1 MRNMRWVLVLAAIF
15 GLSAATP
22 QQDPWYA
29 QVQALLA
36 ADADEMASYDLMLS
50 HEVMYGSLN
59 DDGRTS
65 FTARLNAGT
74 TYYILGECDE
84 DCYDL
89 DLKLYRYDWTLVVQD
104 IGIDRYA
111 VIRVTPNQTRT
122 YRIQPVM
129 ASCDSNP
136 CRWGIGIFSGD

>member
-1 MRNMRWVLVLAAIF
+1 MRALRSLSAFSAIL

-29 QVQALLA
+29 QVQTLLT
-36 ADADEMASYDLMLS
+36 ADAEELASYDLTLS
-50 HEVMYGSLN
+50 HRVMYGSLN
-59 DDGRTS
+59 DGGRSS
-65 FTARLNAGT
+65 FTAELTAGI
-74 TYYILGECDE
+74 TYYILAECDE

-104 IGIDRYA
+104 IGIDEYA
-111 VIRVTPNQTRT
+111 VIRVTPNRTRT

-129 ASCDSNP
+129 ASCERNP
-136 CRWGIGIFSGD
+136 CRWGVGIFSNE